1 MRGTAYIQAFTLY
14 VDFSGYV
21 QGVYFDD
28 LNLQVLVKCH
38 DDSVLEIALNALK
51 LLEAKSIT
59 PAQAVAM
66 VNQAAK
72 SGGGQ

>member
-1 MRGTAYIQAFTLY
+1 

-28 LNLQVLVKCH
+28 LNLQVLVKCQ
-38 DDSVLEIALNALK
+38 DEYVLEIVVNALNLLK
-51 LLEAKSIT
+51 AKSIT

-66 VNQAAK
+66 VSQAAK
-72 SGGGQ
+72 AGSGK